1 MARRNYSFDANMQ
14 LDDGGSAHTAAGWS
28 QVGGANS
35 FIDLGGNQ
43 GITIT
48 LPSIA
53 NSSTITPQQARADL
67 VAVIYISA
75 MTLSGSD
82 LYRLSMVG
90 TNTAGFATATS
101 TYVLGQLQF
110 GEGSAMDAPNAA
122 NSHAPAGSG
131 NFPAGDQYE
140 LMFTNE
146 VQGTPMEFIGM
157 YVSGTFGSIT
167 FQSFVSVLPR
177 E

>member
-1 MARRNYSFDANMQ
+1 MARRNYTFDATMA
-14 LDDGGSAHTAAGWS
+14 LSDGAAAYAAAGYA
-28 QVGGANS
+28 QVGGAQS
-35 FIDLGGNQ
+35 IIDLGGNQ

-53 NSSTITPQQARADL
+53 DSSTITPQQARIDL

-75 MTLSGSD
+75 LTLSGSD
-82 LYRLSMVG
+82 IYRLTMVG
-90 TNTAGFATATS
+90 SNNAGLNVAS
-101 TYVLGQLQF
+101 GNYVLGQMQF
-110 GEGSAMDAPNAA
+110 GQGSAMDVPSAA
-122 NSHAPAGSG
+122 NSHAPAGAG
-131 NFPAGDQYE
+131 KYPAGDQYE

-146 VQGTPMEFIGM
+146 VQGTPLEFIAM

-167 FQSFVSVLPR
+167 FTAFAAVLPR